1 MVLMGHRSVSRSVRR
16 SVRSTVSHY
25 SLSLAH
31 FLFPPFPSPY
41 ILSCSMGGAIAVHVA
56 AKLSI
61 PTLVG
66 LAVIDVVE
74 GTVPQSLTPFIIIL
88 FSYSHTTGT
97 AMDSLAAMH
106 SFLTSRPST
115 FPSLQNAIEWR

>member
-1 MVLMGHRSVSRSVRR
+1 MVLMGHRSVGWSVRPFVGQ
-16 SVRSTVSHY
+16 SL
-25 SLSLAH
+25 LSLPCSLP
-31 FLFPPFPSPY
+31 FFPFPSPY

-56 AKLSI
+56 AKLTI

-88 FSYSHTTGT
+88 FRYSLTTGT
-97 AMDSLAAMH
+97 AMDSLATMH
-106 SFLTSRPST
+106 SFLTNRPST